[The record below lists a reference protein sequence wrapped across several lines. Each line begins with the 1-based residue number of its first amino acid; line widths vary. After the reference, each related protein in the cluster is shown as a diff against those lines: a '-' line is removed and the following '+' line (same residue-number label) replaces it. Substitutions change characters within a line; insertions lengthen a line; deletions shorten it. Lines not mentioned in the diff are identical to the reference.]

1 MEKSEKAKQLR
12 ALRKYGKKVR
22 KKEHLRGPGRAG
34 CASADHARVWC
45 VGQVRPAGCAR
56 ADCAGVPGKVSA
68 GVPEHRFTGHRG
80 TPGCIQHSVVAVA
93 ELQSLE

>member
-34 CASADHARVWC
+34 CA
-45 VGQVRPAGCAR
+45 R

-68 GVPEHRFTGHRG
+68 GVPEHRFTRHRG